1 MFMSTAVYHITMQNV
16 VLLVVAALSAV
27 YAMQVL
33 GGIAQLV
40 TFVLSG
46 VIAAGAV
53 VLMWRAR

>member
-16 VLLVVAALSAV
+16 ALLVVAALSAV

>member
-53 VLMWRAR
+53 VLMWRA